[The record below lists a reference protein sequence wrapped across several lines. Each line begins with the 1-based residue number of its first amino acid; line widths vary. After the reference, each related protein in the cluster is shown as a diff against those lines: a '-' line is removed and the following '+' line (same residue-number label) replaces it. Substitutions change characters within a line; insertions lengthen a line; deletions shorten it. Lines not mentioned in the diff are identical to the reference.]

1 MGMRQTDERISQKA
15 DRLHLTFLRDHLP
28 EVLESIMAANM
39 TPREAFDSAFGKEIE
54 QRKINRFK
62 QALQTAHFPCIR
74 RLEEFDFS
82 AQPSINPGTI
92 QELAKLEWIATGEN
106 VAFFGAPGV
115 GKTHLALA
123 LGYKALEHNYSVR
136 FYSAAALLSMLEKA
150 AREDALEARL
160 KEINKYQLL
169 IIDEI
174 GYLPFSPAAAHL
186 LFQVVAR
193 RYAKKSVMIT
203 SNRPPSE
210 WHLIFADQA
219 ASTSLLD
226 RILHHSTSLSILGSS
241 YRVREHQ
248 RVAATKGLFCPRLTG
263 ASDRAVTIKLERNQG
278 GWDRIACG
286 RKRPIRSR
294 PVPAANN
301 RLLQEGHFYLDW
313 SIRLSLDKYA

>member
-39 TPREAFDSAFGKEIE
+39 TTREAFDFAFGKEIE
-54 QRKINRFK
+54 QREINRFK
-62 QALQTAHFPCIR
+62 QALQ
-74 RLEEFDFS
+74 
-82 AQPSINPGTI
+82 
-92 QELAKLEWIATGEN
+92 
-106 VAFFGAPGV
+106 
-115 GKTHLALA
+115 
-123 LGYKALEHNYSVR
+123 
-136 FYSAAALLSMLEKA
+136 A
-150 AREDALEARL
+150 AREDVLEARL

-186 LFQVVAR
+186 LFQVIAR
-193 RYAKKSVMIT
+193 RYEKKSVMIT

-241 YRVREHQ
+241 YRMREH
-248 RVAATKGLFCPRLTG
+248 RREAAAKGLLPKI
-263 ASDRAVTIKLERNQG
+263 DRGE
-278 GWDRIACG
+278 
-286 RKRPIRSR
+286 
-294 PVPAANN
+294 
-301 RLLQEGHFYLDW
+301 
-313 SIRLSLDKYA
+313 